1 MTACERRIL
10 TTKFVS
16 GAMNDIM
23 SIDKERMRVGCF
35 ERSGCLITMLVND
48 EYDRKIK
55 PQGMTIGKFKIPTV
69 QVLIDGGDLP
79 EGQNEEEATIIEE
92 QIIIE
97 EEHEE
102 QEEELVI
109 DEEVD
114 NGDIIDD
121 NPEDV

>member
-1 MTACERRIL
+1 
-10 TTKFVS
+10 
-16 GAMNDIM
+16 
-23 SIDKERMRVGCF
+23 MRVGCF
-35 ERSGCLITMLVND
+35 ERTGCLITMLVND

-79 EGQNEEEATIIEE
+79 EGQNEEEATAIIEE

-97 EEHEE
+97 EEQEE
-102 QEEELVI
+102 QEEELVII